1 MTTYI
6 LNSSSIQETLE
17 ADLINLQLICTDNE
31 SYQYSKEGEFELC
44 HGG

>member
-17 ADLINLQLICTDNE
+17 ADLINLQLIYTDNE
-31 SYQYSKEGEFELC
+31 SYQYSKEGELELC